1 VPGADLPGDWWTIFH
16 DKDLD
21 ALVERALKANPD
33 LRAAQAALR
42 VARESAAA
50 QRGGYV
56 PAVSAGVQANR
67 TRTSGDLSPVP
78 TSGAQIY
85 NLYTPQVSVSFVPDL
100 FGLNR
105 RTVESLEAQE
115 QAARYAL
122 AATHITL
129 TSNLAA
135 AAIQEASLGAQAEAT
150 RQMIASNARL
160 LEILRDQLAKGYAS
174 RLDVAAQEAQL
185 AQAAAT
191 LPPLLKQ
198 LAQQRDLRVLLTG
211 SFPGQDP
218 DPRLDLAD
226 FTLPRDL
233 PLSLSS
239 RLVAQRPDVLLAEAN
254 LHAACAQVGIA
265 VANRLPS
272 LTLTADAGSSAVS
285 GSNLFKAATAF
296 WDVGAGLTQPI
307 FQGGT
312 LMHRERAARAAYEQ
326 AEAQYRST
334 VLTAFQNVA
343 DTLHALQQD
352 AEGLKAASDAKSAT
366 TTALELT
373 RRQFEAGRVAMSAVL
388 AAELSNQ
395 QAVLAFLQA
404 QAARYTDTVALYQ
417 ALGGGWWNRQDIP
430 E

>member
-1 VPGADLPGDWWTIFH
+1 
-16 DKDLD
+16 
-21 ALVERALKANPD
+21 
-33 LRAAQAALR
+33 
-42 VARESAAA
+42 
-50 QRGGYV
+50 
-56 PAVSAGVQANR
+56 
-67 TRTSGDLSPVP
+67 
-78 TSGAQIY
+78 
-85 NLYTPQVSVSFVPDL
+85 
-100 FGLNR
+100 
-105 RTVESLEAQE
+105 VESLEAQE